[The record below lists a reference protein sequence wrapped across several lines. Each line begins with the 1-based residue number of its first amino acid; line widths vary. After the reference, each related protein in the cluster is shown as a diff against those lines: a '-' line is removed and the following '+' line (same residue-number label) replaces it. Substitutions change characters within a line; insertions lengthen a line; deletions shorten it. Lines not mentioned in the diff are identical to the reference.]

1 MNESLALIFAI
12 LAGIFTTL
20 EAGINAKLGK
30 IVTPKIATLHNLV
43 TGVLVILIANILKGT
58 IHQYRK
64 ILHVDPQLLVGGIF
78 GTFIVYFITKAIPK
92 LGIATTLTIIVASQ
106 VISGLFIDIF
116 ISKQDQLDWYK
127 CLGILL
133 LLLGTYFTVKR

>member
-43 TGVLVILIANILKGT
+43 TGVLVILVANILKGT

-64 ILHVDPQLLVGGIF
+64 IIHVNPQLLIGGIF
-78 GTFIVYFITKAIPK
+78 GTFIVYFVTKAIPK
-92 LGIATTLTIIVASQ
+92 LGVATTLTIIVASQ
-106 VISGLFIDIF
+106 VISGLIIDIF
-116 ISKQDQLDWYK
+116 ISKQNQLDWLK
-127 CLGILL
+127 CLGILFL
-133 LLLGTYFTVKR
+133 LTGTYLTVKR